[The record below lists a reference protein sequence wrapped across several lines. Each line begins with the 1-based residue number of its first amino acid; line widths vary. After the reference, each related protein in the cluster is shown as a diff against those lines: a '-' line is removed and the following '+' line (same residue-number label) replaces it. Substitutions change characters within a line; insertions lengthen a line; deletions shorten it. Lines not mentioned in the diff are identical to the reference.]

1 MAQAEVDSNEQKAWD
16 LGFRKTSIAL
26 SVVSWFLS
34 SCWRL
39 FLSHGLTLFMVCSW
53 IAPLNM
59 GGGALLREH
68 CLSGCRRQLTDSRVC
83 EREREREEKGFRV

>member
-1 MAQAEVDSNEQKAWD
+1 
-16 LGFRKTSIAL
+16 
-26 SVVSWFLS
+26 
-34 SCWRL
+34 
-39 FLSHGLTLFMVCSW
+39 MVCSW

-83 EREREREEKGFRV
+83 EREREREGGRYYQPGFFGRNCELLRPMLLEGGRYSPLNKQYHSDLGLLI